1 MKEMQLDDKVY
12 RPGMVQGR
20 ISNAKNALI
29 TYKAYEQNKELVQHD
44 IDSKVPLLREIYKRY
59 QNRCQQAGAMDFDD
73 LLLQTNILFRDHPDV
88 LEKYR
93 SFFQFVL
100 VDEYQDTNFAQHLIV
115 QRLCEVHRRICVVE
129 MMRKVSI
136 LSGEP
141 ISIISCNSRTSIRV
155 AVFSNWNEIIVRRRI
170 S

>member
-1 MKEMQLDDKVY
+1 M
-12 RPGMVQGR
+12 
-20 ISNAKNALI
+20 I
-29 TYKAYEQNKELVQHD
+29 

-100 VDEYQDTNFAQHLIV
+100 VDEYQDTNLP
-115 QRLCEVHRRICVVE
+115 
-129 MMRKVSI
+129 SI
-136 LSGEP
+136 
-141 ISIISCNSRTSIRV
+141 
-155 AVFSNWNEIIVRRRI
+155 
-170 S
+170 

>member
-1 MKEMQLDDKVY
+1 MTRCIGREWY
-12 RPGMVQGR
+12 RAVSR
-20 ISNAKNALI
+20 NAKNALI

-100 VDEYQDTNFAQHLIV
+100 VDEYQDTSVAQFRLVSLLTGPEKTSASWATTRSRSIRFAGP
-115 QRLCEVHRRICVVE
+115 R
-129 MMRKVSI
+129 
-136 LSGEP
+136 
-141 ISIISCNSRTSIRV
+141 SRTSSR
-155 AVFSNWNEIIVRRRI
+155 SRRIIPRRWSSSWSRTTVRRRR
-170 S
+170 SSTRPTR

>member
-93 SFFQFVL
+93 SFFS
-100 VDEYQDTNFAQHLIV
+100 
-115 QRLCEVHRRICVVE
+115 LCWW
-129 MMRKVSI
+129 
-136 LSGEP
+136 
-141 ISIISCNSRTSIRV
+141 TSIR
-155 AVFSNWNEIIVRRRI
+155 IRI
-170 S
+170 LPSI